1 MNNDKT
7 KQNNKKT
14 ANMNIKQKNPNK
26 TNSVHARMAWSESK
40 PAPNAD
46 LEVNAER

>member
-7 KQNNKKT
+7 KQNNNKT

-26 TNSVHARMAWSESK
+26 TNSVHARMA
-40 PAPNAD
+40 
-46 LEVNAER
+46 